1 MESPKWRKKASYPPN
16 RRGPAAG
23 RVAAQR
29 VTSPENSP
37 EAIAT
42 TSTSALKGVPSGSP
56 NSVAKSSGS
65 SCVLPLPGIQG
76 TPKSTQETS
85 QPAQESSQEAPI
97 ALLTRNDLSTPDN
110 PQQDKLPDLVTVKT
124 GKDAGTAVTLAADT
138 ITENPKSDRPM
149 ETFNVDPLSTEDELD
164 AVDALLSLSRIR
176 DESAD
181 PTTENEL
188 LMPIGGANLPLDVAP
203 IPIELGQVEVD
214 HAIAKLATQ
223 EEEQSITEKQPID
236 NAQDPNTTTP
246 PNVDPNDNTDLSPP
260 RGKGEF
266 RTTTHALKKKTE
278 TKRTYKCRICRVRK
292 PSMHQL
298 NNHHKNSPWTTDVWN
313 MQSCLQFGI

>member
-1 MESPKWRKKASYPPN
+1 M
-16 RRGPAAG
+16 GH
-23 RVAAQR
+23 VAAQR

-42 TSTSALKGVPSGSP
+42 TSMSALKGIPSGSP

-65 SCVLPLPGIQG
+65 SCDLPLPGIQG
-76 TPKSTQETS
+76 TPKSTWETS
-85 QPAQESSQEAPI
+85 QPTQESSQEAPI
-97 ALLTRNDLSTPDN
+97 ALLTRNDLSTLDN
-110 PQQDKLPDLVTVKT
+110 PQQDKLPDLVTAKT

-138 ITENPKSDRPM
+138 ITGNLKSDCPM
-149 ETFNVDPLSTEDELD
+149 ETFNVDPFSTEDELD
-164 AVDALLSLSRIR
+164 AVDALLSLSRIQ

-181 PTTENEL
+181 PTMVNEL

-203 IPIELGQVEVD
+203 VPIELGQVEVD

-236 NAQDPNTTTP
+236 NAQDPNTTKP

-278 TKRTYKCRICRVRK
+278 TKRTYKCRICGVRK
-292 PSMHQL
+292 PSMHQTEQPSQ
-298 NNHHKNSPWTTDVWN
+298 NSPWTTDVWN